1 MPNATINYGL
11 TKPLPTEFY
20 DIAVFNANA
29 DKIDAALKNIDDGVT
44 ERIKTAI
51 GDTMEDTY

>member
-1 MPNATINYGL
+1 MPNATTNYGL
-11 TKPLPTEFY
+11 TKPLPTKFY

-29 DKIDAALKNIDDGVT
+29 DKIDTTMKDIDDGVT

-51 GDTMEDTY
+51 GDAMEDTY